1 MQVNRKLRSTVVA
14 TVAALA
20 VGAPAAS
27 AVPLYDG
34 HPPLRATGEA
44 YDVNRETGAYIP
56 ASASADMHA
65 STVTERPYETTVTAT
80 DLRTEA
86 AKSPIESQIDRG
98 DVVVADVRTEA
109 AKDPAGPT
117 PPVGM
122 PTWPVDPKPIVPA
135 APEPVSA
142 TDDGNDPV
150 DWPLVGL
157 ILAGTAAMAGAA
169 LVLTRRPTGH
179 AR

>member
-1 MQVNRKLRSTVVA
+1 MKVLRHIPKSVLA
-14 TVAALA
+14 ALAALTVAAPVA
-20 VGAPAAS
+20 GAM
-27 AVPLYDG
+27 PLYDG
-34 HPPLRATGEA
+34 HPPVHGGQA
-44 YDVNRETGAYIP
+44 YDVDRETGAYIP
-56 ASASADMHA
+56 ATAQGDLHA
-65 STVTERPYETTVTAT
+65 STVGPAFESSVTGG

-86 AKSPIESQIDRG
+86 AKSPIESRIDPG

-157 ILAGTAAMAGAA
+157 ILAGTIAMAGGAF
-169 LVLTRRPTGH
+169 VMTRRPTGH
-179 AR
+179 AH